1 MDKRY
6 VIVIGRQ
13 YGSGGREIGLKLSK
27 KLGIPLYDKEI
38 LATIAEEKGIEHERI
53 VSMDENIQGNRLR
66 NIGMQAGKALLGP
79 GYLYETDHRSIIGRD
94 HIFEWQ
100 SDLIK
105 RLAAEGPCIIIGRC
119 ADFILKDDP
128 GLISLFITAPFK
140 ARLERIERLH
150 PEYPK
155 ENYESHAELVRK
167 TDRIRST
174 YYNYHT
180 DREWGNV
187 RNYHLIVDSTK
198 LGIDGT
204 VEMLADYV
212 KHAVG

>member
-13 YGSGGREIGLKLSK
+13 YGSGGREIGVKLAE
-27 KLGIPLYDKEI
+27 KLGIPLYDKDI

-53 VSMDENIQGNRLR
+53 VSMDENIQGNRLQ
-66 NIGMQAGKALLGP
+66 NIGMQVGKHLLGS
-79 GYLYETDHRSIIGRD
+79 GYMYETDPRSIFSRD
-94 HIFEWQ
+94 QVFDWQ
-100 SDLIK
+100 RELVK
-105 RLAAEGPCIIIGRC
+105 KLAAEGPCVIIGRC
-119 ADFILKDDP
+119 ADYILQEDP
-128 GLISLFITAPFK
+128 NLISLFITAPFK
-140 ARLERIERLH
+140 SRLERIKRLH

-155 ENYESHAELVRK
+155 EHYESHAEVIRK
-167 TDRIRST
+167 TDRIRAT

-180 DREWGNV
+180 DREWGDA
-187 RNYHLIVDSTK
+187 RNYHLVVDATK

-204 VEMLADYV
+204 VDMLLDYV